1 MSTRL
6 QRLLSQLRS
15 PILQAPMAG
24 GPATPALAAA
34 VHCTGAFGQLAGG
47 NLSAAALAA
56 QLDDTRELLSSPA
69 PPDGALPV
77 EPLPVAPLPVGVNL
91 FVPDPDTAEA
101 AALEGYRAAL
111 RPVGDA
117 LGAEVPEV
125 PAWSDDDFPAKV
137 ELLVS
142 RPVAVVSFTFGL
154 PAAEVV
160 RRLQEVGSAV
170 VITVADRPGA
180 LRAAQLRPDGL
191 VVQGQQAGGHRS
203 VLDMR
208 DDPDP
213 IDTADLLRTV
223 RGALEGRRDGDDG
236 DGGSASLPLI
246 GAGGV
251 GTAEDVA
258 ALCDAGAQAVQVGTQ
273 FLTASEAGTRAP
285 HREAVL
291 DPARRET
298 VVTRAFSGRPARGLR
313 NRFIDQMDRHA
324 VTGYPQVNQLTA
336 PLRAAAAAAGD
347 AEHLSLWAG
356 TRTDACREEPA
367 ADVVAR
373 LTP

>member
-6 QRLLSQLRS
+6 EQLLGQLRT

-24 GPATPALAAA
+24 GPTTPALVAA
-34 VHCTGAFGQLAGG
+34 VHRAGAFGQVAGG
-47 NLSAAALAA
+47 NLTAAALAA
-56 QLDDTRELLSSPA
+56 QLDATGELLGSSA
-69 PPDGALPV
+69 PPDGSLPI
-77 EPLPVAPLPVGVNL
+77 GVNL
-91 FVPDPDTAEA
+91 FVPDPDTADA
-101 AALEGYRAAL
+101 VALEAYRAAL
-111 RPVGDA
+111 HPVA
-117 LGAEVPEV
+117 VTLGTQVPEV

-137 ELLVS
+137 ELLVT
-142 RPVAVVSFTFGL
+142 RPVAAVSFTFGL
-154 PAAEVV
+154 PSAEVV
-160 RRLQEVGSAV
+160 RHLQQAGSAV
-170 VITVADRPGA
+170 VITVADLPGA
-180 LRAAQLRPDGL
+180 LRAAALEPDGL

-203 VLDMR
+203 VLDMHDEPER
-208 DDPDP
+208 

-223 RGALEGRRDGDDG
+223 RRALA
-236 DGGSASLPLI
+236 DGGSAGLPLI

-251 GTAEDVA
+251 GTAQDVA
-258 ALCDAGAQAVQVGTQ
+258 ALCDAGARAVQVGTQ
-273 FLTASEAGTRAP
+273 FLTAAEAGTRAP

-313 NRFIDQMDRHA
+313 NRFIEDMDGQA
-324 VTGYPQVNQLTA
+324 VPGYPQVNQLTA

-356 TRTDACREEPA
+356 TRTDACREESA